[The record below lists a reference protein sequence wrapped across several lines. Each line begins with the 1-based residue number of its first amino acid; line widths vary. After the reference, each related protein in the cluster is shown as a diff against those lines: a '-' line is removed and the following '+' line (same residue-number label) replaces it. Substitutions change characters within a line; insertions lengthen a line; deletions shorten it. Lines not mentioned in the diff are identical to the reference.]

1 MINALLA
8 MEVREIEG
16 REAHPSAGVID
27 SQCVKTTE
35 SGGPRGH
42 HARKKIKG
50 RRPHIITDTLGLILH
65 VIVHTADIQ
74 DRDGAPDLLKAI
86 RYRFPWLRRVFADG
100 GYAGAKLRGAGRD
113 QQVHARNHQAYQYR
127 QGLQTL
133 DPPMGR
139 RADVRI
145 VEPQPPRC
153 SLLQFSSAPANSQ
166 GIVIKQNRYELS
178 SKVQRIQTDVRAL
191 PQRQAQGPD
200 QIRYSTSS

>member
-1 MINALLA
+1 M
-8 MEVREIEG
+8 R
-16 REAHPSAGVID
+16 S
-27 SQCVKTTE
+27 ST
-35 SGGPRGH
+35 S
-42 HARKKIKG
+42 
-50 RRPHIITDTLGLILH
+50 
-65 VIVHTADIQ
+65 ADIQ
-74 DRDGAPDLLKAI
+74 ARDGAPLVMAGI
-86 RYRFPWLRRVFADG
+86 VGRFHWLRHVFADG
-100 GYAGAKLRGAGRD
+100 GYASAKLQGAGRD

-166 GIVIKQNRYELS
+166 GIVIKQNRYEFS